1 MSYFLK
7 SIFLLMILVDCKI
20 KPIPLNWSWTK
31 RIFTEKQPYN
41 FTIKRV
47 LKQRVILKKSKK
59 NNKEVEA
66 QLGYFKIRIK
76 NKKAK

>member
-47 LKQRVILKKSKK
+47 LKQRVILKNIFFQKQQGSGSTVGLFQDSYQK
-59 NNKEVEA
+59 
-66 QLGYFKIRIK
+66 
-76 NKKAK
+76 